1 MPLQFEGND
10 NQPAKPERR
19 PGRRPNSFGRSSYRL
34 PSGAVKPVDD
44 AREPKTKG
52 SWEPVAKWYGKH
64 LKEEDTFQA
73 EVIFP
78 GSLRLLYP
86 VKGKSYIDIAC
97 GEGSF
102 ARAVANTGA
111 AILGFDISSTLI
123 KQAEAKRIKGATFRV
138 ANATDFARYYDEKS
152 FDGASCNLAIQNI
165 DDFAAVFRD
174 AGKVLKPGAPF
185 VVVLNHPMFRIP
197 RQTGWGWDEKR
208 NLQYRR
214 VDSYLSP
221 NEIPIIANPGEGAK
235 SKVTY
240 SYHRPLETYMKELAK
255 AGFMVDAIEEWIS
268 HRNSDSGPRAKAE
281 NRSRQEIPMFM
292 AIRAIKK

>member
-1 MPLQFEGND
+1 MTLQFDDQQEA
-10 NQPAKPERR
+10 PKRT
-19 PGRRPNSFGRSSYRL
+19 GRRPNSLGRPRFPAGAGARGQTVPRFGNQS
-34 PSGAVKPVDD
+34 
-44 AREPKTKG
+44 KG

-64 LKEEDTFQA
+64 LKEEDTFQS

-78 GSLRLLYP
+78 GALRLLYP

-111 AILGFDISSTLI
+111 SVLGFDISSTLI
-123 KQAEAKRIKGATFRV
+123 KQAEAKKIKGATFRV
-138 ANATDFARYYDEKS
+138 ANATDFARYYDPKS
-152 FDGASCNLAIQNI
+152 FDGAACNLAIQNI
-165 DDFAAVFRD
+165 DDFAAVFHD
-174 AGKVLKPGAPF
+174 AGKVLKPGASF
-185 VVVLNHPMFRIP
+185 VIVLNHPMFRIP

-208 NLQYRR
+208 GLQYRR
-214 VDSYLSP
+214 TDAYLTP
-221 NEIPIIANPGEGAK
+221 NEIPIVANPGEGAK

-292 AIRAIKK
+292 AIRAIKTKI

>member
-1 MPLQFEGND
+1 MTLRFDSDD
-10 NQPAKPERR
+10 NSSKPSRGPRR
-19 PGRRPNSFGRSSYRL
+19 PFNDGQKRPFEKKG
-34 PSGAVKPVDD
+34 GKG
-44 AREPKTKG
+44 EKG

-64 LKEEDTFQA
+64 LKEEDTFQS

-111 AILGFDISSTLI
+111 SILGFDISSTLI
-123 KQAEAKRIKGATFRV
+123 KQADAKKIKGATFRV
-138 ANATDFARYYDEKS
+138 ANATDFARYFDEKS

-174 AGKVLKPGAPF
+174 AGRVLKSGAPF
-185 VVVLNHPMFRIP
+185 VIVLNHPMFRIP

-214 VDSYLSP
+214 VDAYLSP
-221 NEIPIIANPGEGAK
+221 NEIPIVANPGEGAR

-240 SYHRPLETYMKELAK
+240 SYHRPFEAYVKELSR
-255 AGFMVDAIEEWIS
+255 AGFVIDAVEEWTS
-268 HRNSDSGPRAKAE
+268 HRSSDSGPRAKAE
-281 NRSRQEIPMFM
+281 NRARHEIPMFM
-292 AIRAIKK
+292 AIRARKV

>member
-1 MPLQFEGND
+1 MPLNFNEAEKPD
-10 NQPAKPERR
+10 ARPARR
-19 PGRRPNSFGRSSYRL
+19 PQGRRPNASNRSAAFGAK
-34 PSGAVKPVDD
+34 GV
-44 AREPKTKG
+44 KG

-78 GSLRLLYP
+78 GSLRLLFP

-111 AILGFDISSTLI
+111 TVLGFDIASSLI
-123 KQAEAKRIKGATFRV
+123 KQAEAKKIKGATFRV
-138 ANATDFARYYDEKS
+138 ANATDFARYYDTAS
-152 FDGASCNLAIQNI
+152 FDGASCNLAVQNI
-165 DDFAAVFRD
+165 DDFSAVFRD

-185 VVVLNHPMFRIP
+185 VIVLNHPMFRIP

-208 NLQYRR
+208 GLQYRR
-214 VDSYLSP
+214 VDAYLTP
-221 NEIPIIANPGEGAK
+221 NEIPIVANPGEGTR

-240 SYHRPLETYMKELAK
+240 SYHRPLEAYMKELAK

-268 HRNSDSGPRAKAE
+268 HRNSDSGPKAKAE

-292 AIRAIKK
+292 ALRAIKR